1 VLGVDQYHGLGRQ
14 SLRRVSPPGG
24 EVASDGICRVG
35 PGCGRKRAPK
45 KINAPAGVTRRV
57 TGVPAEL
64 RGAEVPRSSPPSRE
78 GPVVIL
84 GVEGP
89 DIEVLDAVF
98 PVQVVQGSTLA
109 ESPAQQTTGISSG
122 AVRIPAEELGLC
134 VGGQGC
140 ESKQASYFDPRQR
153 PIAIRAHAAI
163 LSRPARSNRSPTSG
177 PRQQRAIVSRYALPA
192 PRRWREQNA
201 AMITRSLVDLA
212 ESAGEELALRLRI
225 PCDIVDVHRL
235 NNSRARIY
243 SNLRY
248 GAFLLAYAPL
258 ESFFTELTRYA
269 ERANGRALPLNLN
282 EIQRELALQWPGAS
296 FQANLWEGRTR

>member
-1 VLGVDQYHGLGRQ
+1 
-14 SLRRVSPPGG
+14 
-24 EVASDGICRVG
+24 
-35 PGCGRKRAPK
+35 
-45 KINAPAGVTRRV
+45 
-57 TGVPAEL
+57 
-64 RGAEVPRSSPPSRE
+64 
-78 GPVVIL
+78 
-84 GVEGP
+84 
-89 DIEVLDAVF
+89 
-98 PVQVVQGSTLA
+98 
-109 ESPAQQTTGISSG
+109 
-122 AVRIPAEELGLC
+122 
-134 VGGQGC
+134 
-140 ESKQASYFDPRQR
+140 
-153 PIAIRAHAAI
+153 
-163 LSRPARSNRSPTSG
+163 
-177 PRQQRAIVSRYALPA
+177 
-192 PRRWREQNA
+192 
-201 AMITRSLVDLA
+201 MITRSLVDLA